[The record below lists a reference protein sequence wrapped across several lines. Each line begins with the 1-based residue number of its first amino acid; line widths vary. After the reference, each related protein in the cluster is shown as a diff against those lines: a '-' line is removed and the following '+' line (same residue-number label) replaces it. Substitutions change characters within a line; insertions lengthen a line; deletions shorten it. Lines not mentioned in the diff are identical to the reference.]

1 MAEYD
6 YFNQLKG
13 KVQELRGRR
22 DEIQTDC
29 MQQRMQVSQLDE
41 QIMQLQREKQRI
53 QLDVETKD
61 GQIKKYN

>member
-13 KVQELRGRR
+13 KVSELRQRR
-22 DEIQTDC
+22 DEINSDV

-41 QIMQLQREKQRI
+41 QIMQLQRDKQRI
-53 QLDVETKD
+53 QLDVDGKD
-61 GQIKKYN
+61 G

>member
-13 KVQELRGRR
+13 KVHELRQRR
-22 DEIQTDC
+22 DEINSEV

-41 QIMQLQREKQRI
+41 QIMQL
-53 QLDVETKD
+53 
-61 GQIKKYN
+61 